1 MIKHTIAT
9 LALTL
14 SLASSAVQ
22 AQDTNCDG
30 WMPLDWEVSKVFWEA
45 TTPETV
51 EQLHLSGPI

>member
-14 SLASSAVQ
+14 SLASSAVL

-30 WMPLDWEVSKVFWEA
+30 WVASDKDVGEQFWEA
-45 TTPETV
+45 RT
-51 EQLHLSGPI
+51 

>member
-1 MIKHTIAT
+1 MIKHTIAA

-30 WMPLDWEVSKVFWEA
+30 WMSSDWEVD
-45 TTPETV
+45 
-51 EQLHLSGPI
+51 

>member
-22 AQDTNCDG
+22 AQETNCDG
-30 WMPLDWEVSKVFWEA
+30 WMSECESSAVCRLLIVEIHYRRMGWREV
-45 TTPETV
+45 
-51 EQLHLSGPI
+51 

>member
-1 MIKHTIAT
+1 MIKHTTAA

-30 WMPLDWEVSKVFWEA
+30 WMSSDWEEAQVFWGTATGSIRNSVYEA
-45 TTPETV
+45 
-51 EQLHLSGPI
+51 